1 MDVPTIIEHSPYL
14 GLFALLVL
22 GGLGLPFPEDATLI
36 ACGFLIAAGV
46 VQPIPALAVV
56 YAGIVVTDW
65 GLYAVGKKYGR
76 LVVNHRRFRRILS
89 AERLSAL
96 EEMFKKRGI
105 IFILIGRHLVG
116 LRAQILIVAGVMRM
130 NLMKFLLADAV
141 SSLFTIALMVGAGY
155 AGGNS
160 LEIIRNDITRIEH
173 LLVVLAV
180 VSVAVFLLFRHLRM
194 RKNGRK

>member
-1 MDVPTIIEHSPYL
+1 MDVPAIIEHSPYL

-36 ACGFLIAAGV
+36 ACGFLIAADV
-46 VQPIPALAVV
+46 VRPFPALIVV

-89 AERLSAL
+89 AGRLSAL
-96 EEMFKKRGI
+96 EEMFKKRGVL
-105 IFILIGRHLVG
+105 FILVGRHLIG
-116 LRAQILIVAGVMRM
+116 LRAQILIAAGVMRM
-130 NLMKFLLADAV
+130 NFMKFLVADAV
-141 SSLFTIALMVGAGY
+141 SSMFTVSLMVGAGFV
-155 AGGNS
+155 GGNS